1 MSKSGPG
8 NYSPTDYVGN
18 AFYAPFLGGSRDFY
32 NNPAKNRQFLME
44 SMYQRILTE
53 LAVNRFK
60 WEGLPDSVNP
70 RWLELNLFYTALCVF
85 YYDNEYHNYL
95 ALRATGAGRINMVGN
110 PVSFTMLGPL
120 FKSKTLPASKVVPIW
135 ANYLRIP
142 DLDIV
147 TIYAHKLAE
156 LDRTIEINSKNARV
170 NRAIVTNENQRLTLA
185 NITRMLDEG
194 QKDVTITDR
203 SFIDNIAPIDMGID
217 PMSYE
222 KMHILRTRLW
232 NECMGLLGINNANQ
246 DKKERL
252 VASEVGANDDQI
264 GAMQDVNLNARQMAA
279 EQISKK
285 YGLKVSVDMRRS
297 MLDLS
302 LMPNADEAMEGS
314 DA

>member
-1 MSKSGPG
+1 MAGSTPG
-8 NYSPTDYVGN
+8 NYSPTDFVGN
-18 AFYAPFLGGSRDFY
+18 AYYAPFLAGSRDFY
-32 NNPAKNRQFLME
+32 NNPAKNRQELME

-53 LAVNRFK
+53 LAVNRFEWK
-60 WEGLPDSVNP
+60 GLPDTVNP

-85 YYDNEYHNYL
+85 YWDTEYNKYL
-95 ALRATGAGRINMVGN
+95 ALRATGNGRINMVGN

-120 FKSKTLPASKVVPIW
+120 FRSKTLPASKVVPIW

-170 NRAIVTNENQRLTLA
+170 NRAVLTAENTRLTMA
-185 NITRMLDEG
+185 NITRLIDEG
-194 QKDVTITDR
+194 QKDVTISDR
-203 SFIDNIAPIDMGID
+203 QYVDNLVPIDLAIHPD
-217 PMSYE
+217 SYE

-252 VASEVGANDDQI
+252 VESEVGANDDQI
-264 GAMQDVNLNARQMAA
+264 GAMQDVNLNARQYAA
-279 EQISKK
+279 EWINKK
-285 YGLKVSVDMRRS
+285 YNLDVSVNMRRT
-297 MLDLS
+297 MLNMS
-302 LMPNADEAMEGS
+302 LMPNADEVGK

>member
-1 MSKSGPG
+1 MGSSPG

-18 AFYAPFLGGSRDFY
+18 AFYAPFLGSASRDMY
-32 NNPAKNRQFLME
+32 NNPAKNRQFLIE
-44 SMYQRILTE
+44 SMYQRVLTE

-60 WEGLPDSVNP
+60 WTNLPDSVNP

-85 YYDNEYHNYL
+85 YRDNEYHKYL

-120 FKSKTLPASKVVPIW
+120 FKSKTLPARQVVPIW

-170 NRAIVTNENQRLTLA
+170 NRAIVTQENQRLTMA

-194 QKDVTITDR
+194 QKDVTISDR
-203 SFIDNIAPIDMGID
+203 QLIEGLVPIDMGID

-264 GAMQDVNLNARQMAA
+264 GAMQDVNLNARQYAA
-279 EQISKK
+279 DQINKK
-285 YGLKVSVDMRRS
+285 YRLDVSVEMRRNT
-297 MLDLS
+297 LNLS
-302 LMPNADEAMEGS
+302 LMPNSDEVGENA
-314 DA
+314 

>member
-1 MSKSGPG
+1 MGNSSPG
-8 NYSPTDYVGN
+8 NYSPTDFVGN
-18 AFYAPFLGGSRDFY
+18 AFYAPFLGGSRDMY
-32 NNPAKNRQFLME
+32 NNPARNRQFLIE

-60 WEGLPDSVNP
+60 WDGLPDSVNP
-70 RWLELNLFYTALCVF
+70 RWLELNLFYTSLCVF
-85 YYDNEYHNYL
+85 YFDTEYHQYL

-110 PVSFTMLGPL
+110 PVSFTMQGPL
-120 FKSKTLPASKVVPIW
+120 FKSKTLPARQVVPIW
-135 ANYLRIP
+135 SNYLRIP

-170 NRAIVTNENQRLTLA
+170 NRAIVTQENQRLTMS

-203 SFIDNIAPIDMGID
+203 SLIEGLVPIDMGID

-252 VASEVGANDDQI
+252 VASEVDANNDQI
-264 GAMQDVNLNARQMAA
+264 GAMQDVNLNARQYAVD
-279 EQISKK
+279 QINKK
-285 YGLKVSVDMRRS
+285 YSLDVSVSMRRNT
-297 MLDLS
+297 LNLS
-302 LMPNADEAMEGS
+302 LMPNADEVGENA
-314 DA
+314 

>member
-1 MSKSGPG
+1 MAGSTPG
-8 NYSPTDYVGN
+8 NYSPTDFVGN
-18 AFYAPFLGGSRDFY
+18 AYYAPFLAGSRDFY
-32 NNPAKNRQFLME
+32 NNPAKNRQELME

-53 LAVNRFK
+53 LAVNRFEWK
-60 WEGLPDSVNP
+60 GLPDTVNP

-85 YYDNEYHNYL
+85 YWDTEYNKYL
-95 ALRATGAGRINMVGN
+95 ALRATGNGRINMVGN

-120 FKSKTLPASKVVPIW
+120 FRSKTLPASKVVPIW

-170 NRAIVTNENQRLTLA
+170 NRAVLTAENTRLTMA
-185 NITRMLDEG
+185 NITRLIDEG
-194 QKDVTITDR
+194 QKDVTISDR
-203 SFIDNIAPIDMGID
+203 QYVDNLVPIDLAIHPD
-217 PMSYE
+217 SYE

-252 VASEVGANDDQI
+252 VESEVGANDDQI
-264 GAMQDVNLNARQMAA
+264 GAMQDVNLNARQYAA
-279 EQISKK
+279 EWINKK
-285 YGLKVSVDMRRS
+285 YKLNVSVNMRRT
-297 MLDLS
+297 MLNMS
-302 LMPNADEAMEGS
+302 LMPNADEVGE